1 MAKAKKQLVISND
14 ENFDQKKYDQAV
26 GKLIRQYKKAK
37 TIQYDE
43 LSKQLAAPFNL
54 TADGLD
60 NLMQN
65 IEDAGI
71 S

>member
-43 LSKQLAAPFNL
+43 LSKQLAAPFDLN
-54 TADGLD
+54 ADGL
-60 NLMQN
+60 
-65 IEDAGI
+65 ET
-71 S
+71 